1 MKQAHDT
8 CMEFA
13 RYAGRTAKSMPLD
26 LARRDTA
33 DDFPWEMATTR
44 PCASNS
50 AKDRMSMRGPS
61 S

>member
-13 RYAGRTAKSMPLD
+13 RYAGRTAKSMPSD
-26 LARRDTA
+26 LVRRRTA
-33 DDFPWEMATTR
+33 ADFPWEMAMTR
-44 PCASNS
+44 PRASNS
-50 AKDRMSMRGPS
+50 AGIRMSMRGPS